1 MPPGGRCVGPWRVW
15 KGDVMA
21 GSPVRTTTLRNHL
34 KEATGLRVSA
44 DAAERLTVLLVA
56 QLGQVA
62 QRAKANAALEERS
75 TLLERDVEQAFDGW
89 LEEASPSTATA
100 SALLTTINGLSNEA
114 LTQLIKQ
121 LQAQLDP

>member
-1 MPPGGRCVGPWRVW
+1 M
-15 KGDVMA
+15 
-21 GSPVRTTTLRNHL
+21 

-75 TLLERDVEQAFDGW
+75 TLLERDVDQAFDGW
-89 LEEASPSTATA
+89 LEEASPSTTTA
-100 SALLTTINGLSNEA
+100 SALLTTINDLSNEA
-114 LTQLIKQ
+114 LTNLIKQ
-121 LQAQLDP
+121 LQAQLDS